1 MPTSNF
7 SVQYH
12 NFHPSQ
18 ATKEYIQDIL
28 TTLQQELPG
37 GATAKAHFTIK
48 DKVVK
53 GMLQVGSYNGP
64 FFSAATADDL
74 HLVTVKL
81 VEQVRR
87 RLEKFKSRSRSHNGL
102 KQSLKKHVYNSEPF
116 ETESGDSSQVS
127 HGVAS

>member
-7 SVQYH
+7 TVQYH

-18 ATKEYIQDIL
+18 ATKEYIESIL
-28 TTLQQELPG
+28 SVVQQELPG
-37 GATAKAHFTIK
+37 GATAKAHFTLK

-53 GMLQVGSYNGP
+53 GTLQVGSFYGP
-64 FFSAATADDL
+64 FFSAAAAEDL

-81 VEQVRR
+81 IEQVRR
-87 RLEKFKSRSRSHNGL
+87 RLEKFKSRRRSHEGL

-116 ETESGDSSQVS
+116 ESGTDPMMQNS
-127 HGVAS
+127 VA

>member
-18 ATKEYIQDIL
+18 ETKDYIESIL
-28 TTLQQELPG
+28 KDMQQELPG

-53 GMLQVGSYNGP
+53 GTLTVGSFYGP
-64 FFSAATADDL
+64 FFSSAAASDL
-74 HLVTVKL
+74 HVVTLKL
-81 VEQVRR
+81 IEQVRR
-87 RLEKFKSRSRSHNGL
+87 RIGKFKSRSRTHEGL

-116 ETESGDSSQVS
+116 ESDYMTAEAGSA
-127 HGVAS
+127 AS